1 VQLNEP
7 PEVLSSTSINITWKI
22 FKSEF
27 LIEGF
32 YIKYKPL
39 GSKTYLTE
47 TLIDNKAKH
56 YVLKNLEKFTT
67 YEFLLEPFSGSVKG
81 SESNIVQAKTREDI
95 PTQSPINL
103 NVELDTVKSISIK
116 WQQPPYNHMN
126 GIILGYKIACL
137 TNETKSNLNLNTNA
151 TTRAII
157 LGNLNEG
164 IKYCIKVAAFTKIGT
179 GPFTSPKCVEMSQAA
194 LIAQHDKK
202 QVIITATTTANVS
215 DKFKALITQPWFII
229 CAALFFS
236 ILIFLMFYCIFYKFK
251 NISFKKKHK
260 KYLSSSENCS
270 LNVPHKIDNGNRYKL
285 VNDTIWLDT
294 LHSNSNNSNQECCC
308 VPDLHHQLFLHQS
321 KILKNTRKPDIIF
334 YRKNT

>member
-1 VQLNEP
+1 
-7 PEVLSSTSINITWKI
+7 VLSSTSINITWKI

-81 SESNIVQAKTREDI
+81 SESNTVQAKTREDI

-116 WQQPPYNHMN
+116 WQQPPYTHMN

-164 IKYCIKVAAFTKIGT
+164 IKYCIKVAAYTKIGT

-215 DKFKALITQPWFII
+215 FTDKFKALI
-229 CAALFFS
+229 
-236 ILIFLMFYCIFYKFK
+236 LMFYCIFYKFK

-321 KILKNTRKPDIIF
+321 KILENIKKLEISLI
-334 YRKNT
+334 K